1 MRAILLVLV
10 LLGPIGLGG
19 CASVTRGWS
28 EQIQITSEPEGA
40 EVRTSL
46 SQACTTPCTLNVSR
60 KDEFSVSYTK
70 PGYHPQTVQ
79 VGTRLA
85 SAGAVGFAGNVLVGG
100 IVGMGVDAA
109 SGATLEHHP
118 NPVVA
123 VLQPVAPA
131 RQQPQQP
138 GRQRKNDGP
147 KVSQRGPAPPVVG
160 NACIGRGHRA
170 RADHKRSRSHDVHA
184 QPAAR
189 DAHAMNSACASPTS
203 AKPRSR

>member
-1 MRAILLVLV
+1 LGNTFGAVRGRFMRIIVLLLV
-10 LLGPIGLGG
+10 LLGPAGLGG

-40 EVRTSL
+40 DVRTSL
-46 SQACTTPCTLNVSR
+46 SQACTTPCTLTVSR
-60 KDEFSVSYTK
+60 KDEFSVSYSK

-79 VGTRLA
+79 VATRV
-85 SAGAVGFAGNVLVGG
+85 AGAGVAGFAGNVLVGG

-131 RQQPQQP
+131 RQQPQPP

-147 KVSQRGPAPPVVG
+147 KVSQRAPAPPVV
-160 NACIGRGHRA
+160 ATPVSA
-170 RADHKRSRSHDVHA
+170 VVTESEPTLSEADRTMFMR
-184 QPAAR
+184 
-189 DAHAMNSACASPTS
+189 N
-203 AKPRSR
+203 

>member
-1 MRAILLVLV
+1 M
-10 LLGPIGLGG
+10 
-19 CASVTRGWS
+19 
-28 EQIQITSEPEGA
+28 
-40 EVRTSL
+40 
-46 SQACTTPCTLNVSR
+46 
-60 KDEFSVSYTK
+60 
-70 PGYHPQTVQ
+70 Q

-147 KVSQRGPAPPVVG
+147 KVSQRGPAPPVM
-160 NACIGRGHRA
+160 
-170 RADHKRSRSHDVHA
+170 
-184 QPAAR
+184 
-189 DAHAMNSACASPTS
+189 AMPVSAVVTEPEPVLSKSDRTMLM
-203 AKPRSR
+203 RN

>member
-1 MRAILLVLV
+1 MRIVVLLLVLF
-10 LLGPIGLGG
+10 GPAALGG

-28 EQIQITSEPEGA
+28 EQIQITSQPEGA
-40 EVRTSL
+40 DVRTSL
-46 SQACTTPCTLNVSR
+46 SQACTTPCTLTVSR
-60 KDEFSVSYTK
+60 KDEFSVTYSK
-70 PGYHPQTVQ
+70 PGYHPQTVE

-123 VLQPVAPA
+123 VLQPAGPA
-131 RQQPQQP
+131 RQQPQAP

-147 KVSQRGPAPPVVG
+147 KVSQRAPAAPVV
-160 NACIGRGHRA
+160 ATP
-170 RADHKRSRSHDVHA
+170 V
-184 QPAAR
+184 
-189 DAHAMNSACASPTS
+189 SAVVTESEPTLS
-203 AKPRSR
+203 ESDRTMFMRN

>member
-1 MRAILLVLV
+1 MRAILLLLV

-40 EVRTSL
+40 DVRTSL
-46 SQACTTPCTLNVSR
+46 SQACTTPCTLTISR
-60 KDEFSVSYTK
+60 KDEFSVTYAK

-131 RQQPQQP
+131 RQQPQAP

-147 KVSQRGPAPPVVG
+147 KVSQRGPAPPVAATPVS
-160 NACIGRGHRA
+160 AVVTEPEPTLSE
-170 RADHKRSRSHDVHA
+170 ADRTMFMR
-184 QPAAR
+184 
-189 DAHAMNSACASPTS
+189 N
-203 AKPRSR
+203 

>member
-1 MRAILLVLV
+1 MRLLLLLFV

-46 SQACTTPCTLNVSR
+46 SQACTTPCTLTVSR
-60 KDEFSVSYTK
+60 KDEFSVSLAK
-70 PGYHPQTVQ
+70 PGYQPQTVQ
-79 VGTRLA
+79 VGTRI
-85 SAGAVGFAGNVLVGG
+85 AGGGVAGFAGNVLVGG
-100 IVGMGVDAA
+100 VIGMGVDAA

-131 RQQPQQP
+131 RPPSPQD
-138 GRQRKNDGP
+138 RRRRNEGP
-147 KVSQRGPAPPVVG
+147 KVSQRGPAPPVV
-160 NACIGRGHRA
+160 ATPVSA
-170 RADHKRSRSHDVHA
+170 VVAEPEPALSEADRTMFMR
-184 QPAAR
+184 
-189 DAHAMNSACASPTS
+189 N
-203 AKPRSR
+203 

>member
-28 EQIQITSEPEGA
+28 EQIQITSQPEGA

-46 SQACTTPCTLNVSR
+46 SQACTTPCTLTVSR
-60 KDEFSVSYTK
+60 KDEFSVSYCK
-70 PGYHPQTVQ
+70 A
-79 VGTRLA
+79 RLSPA
-85 SAGAVGFAGNVLVGG
+85 DRRRSARGSRARGRSAFAGNVLVGG

-131 RQQPQQP
+131 RQQPQAP
-138 GRQRKNDGP
+138 GPSAQERRAEGLAARARAAR
-147 KVSQRGPAPPVVG
+147 RGDAGV
-160 NACIGRGHRA
+160 GRGHRA
-170 RADHKRSRSHDVHA
+170 RAGH
-184 QPAAR
+184 
-189 DAHAMNSACASPTS
+189 
-203 AKPRSR
+203 